1 MFAIQFSI
9 KQSKKKLIIFAAL
22 GAVLAVICVA
32 ATVSILEKPRDTA
45 KSDSRGEYSLDV
57 KNGDF
62 SAFFSQ
68 LGIDS
73 ESAPESEQ
81 SVRIPDEFDEVYNE
95 YNELQKKAG
104 LDLSAYKG
112 KQAKQLKFRLKNGA
126 ADYAV
131 LLVTDNRVIG
141 GHLTNGEYKS
151 KMLPLTE

>member
-1 MFAIQFSI
+1 MFAIQFSV
-9 KQSKKKLIIFAAL
+9 KQSKKKIIMLAVI
-22 GAVLAVICVA
+22 GAVLAAICVA
-32 ATVSILEKPRDTA
+32 ATVNILEKTCDTA

-57 KNGDF
+57 KNVDF

-112 KQAKQLKFRLKNGA
+112 KQAKQLKFRIKNGA

-131 LLVTDNRVIG
+131 LLVTNNRVIG

>member
-1 MFAIQFSI
+1 MFAIQFSL
-9 KQSKKKLIIFAAL
+9 KQSKKKLIIIAAICT
-22 GAVLAVICVA
+22 VLAAICVT
-32 ATVSILEKPRDTA
+32 ATVKILEKPRNKA
-45 KSDSRGEYSLDV
+45 QSNKSGEYSLVV
-57 KNGDF
+57 KDNDF
-62 SAFFSQ
+62 RAFFLL

-73 ESAPESEQ
+73 ESTPESEQ

-104 LDLSAYKG
+104 LDLSLYKG
-112 KQAKQLKFRLKNGA
+112 KQAKQFKFKIKNGA

-131 LLVTDNRVIG
+131 LLVLNNRVIG